1 MLGGKSTTLEIVV
14 KAQAVHQ
21 RKRIDGMKK
30 NRVPVT
36 ILLIICGFV
45 AYRLLREVPIGH
57 EGARDI
63 PHIENRERE
72 EKKTPAAEAGKTDK
86 PQAPSGPVKPALEN
100 VIAGRVVT
108 ADARLAIAGAIISLL
123 NDPGTKTTTAEDG
136 SFQLAPVAQNPNDL
150 LIRAPGYGVTTRPR
164 VPPGVK
170 ELVILLEEELTLR
183 GTTIFPDGRPAPNI
197 ELLLHSAATLEA
209 DPFSRAA
216 ALHGGRPAE
225 ARGASDSQG
234 VFSIGGLSQRD
245 WFLRTRGPG
254 IVEQILNGVVW
265 VRPEIQPI
273 EIVVEPG
280 MSITGKVIDE
290 SGNSLPDLEVR
301 VFAELDL
308 NLAVTLTEKT
318 DAEGRFVLGGLSK
331 RTFELIA
338 GASSDFFPIRIDQ
351 VEPGEE
357 LLIELAR
364 ADSLGGRV
372 IDAENSRPVEG
383 AVIGWSDGAEDDF
396 KELPGESLRETVS
409 DGQGRFNLRGIP
421 RGDVE
426 FTARAEGYLMIK
438 LDKTLRRN
446 AAGKTGPVLRMSRAG
461 RLRGVARD
469 EAGAPVAKA
478 RIELMMDS
486 QNGLVLAAGESDSE
500 GRFNLGLDSTP
511 KDEACTVRAQHKDY
525 QGSAPAE
532 LIIRDPSREQ
542 PELTVT
548 LLAGGT
554 ISGKISFDQERLP
567 DGLTLAGVKLMLLRV
582 EEGELAELNRSS
594 ISDANGEYS
603 LAGLAKG
610 EYVLRS
616 DSAGFSPYQSEPL
629 RLGER
634 ENLLHEIFFTTERVV
649 SGQVRNQLD
658 EPLRATISARDLR
671 SSHRKRSRR
680 QTFSDKYGRFRLGSL
695 GPGPYRITAEA
706 ADHLPLTENSVSPP
720 EESNFVLERYG
731 WVEGEVKD
739 DSTGNPLED
748 FSITILPVGET
759 GRQPGQ
765 PRETVFENS
774 GGRFFIGG
782 LTRGK
787 YDLLLSANGY
797 LPLIRILSISGEKI
811 SSKLDLKLSRGRSI
825 ELAVEDQEGRAIEG
839 CRISVHLQV
848 TGGKPPSTPHRS
860 VFLTDD
866 KGKARISGLATG
878 SWTLALDH
886 PGYLPHQPLSLSLA
900 AETEAR
906 PSLKVTLLSGAS
918 LKGKL
923 STPVVSGRRDRLLLM
938 GKKLQRQAEPDKN
951 RNYVFE
957 GLPPGA
963 YTLLHYGNSRL
974 VGKPV
979 QISIEVGVKEVIR
992 NIDKD

>member
-1 MLGGKSTTLEIVV
+1 
-14 KAQAVHQ
+14 
-21 RKRIDGMKK
+21 MKK
-30 NRVPVT
+30 KQALTT
-36 ILLIICGFV
+36 ILLIICGYL
-45 AYRLLREVPIGH
+45 AYQLLRDAPAGGRDP
-57 EGARDI
+57 EGDPR
-63 PHIENRERE
+63 IENRARE
-72 EKKTPAAEAGKTDK
+72 EEKVPIVETVEVEKTEILPD
-86 PQAPSGPVKPALEN
+86 PVKA
-100 VIAGRVVT
+100 VRRDTIAGRVVIKET
-108 ADARLAIAGAIISLL
+108 TQPVAEAVISLL
-123 NDPGTKTTTAEDG
+123 NDPGTKTATKKDG
-136 SFQLAPVAQNPNDL
+136 SFRLVPVAPQANDL
-150 LIRAPGYGVTTRPR
+150 LIRAPGYGVTIRPQ
-164 VPPGVK
+164 VPGGTK
-170 ELVILLEEELTLR
+170 ELVILLEKELTLR
-183 GTTIFPDGRPAPNI
+183 GTTVFPDGRPAPNI

-225 ARGASDSQG
+225 ARGTSDSQG

-254 IVEQILNGVVW
+254 IVEQVLNGVVW

-273 EIVVEPG
+273 EVVVEPG
-280 MSITGKVIDE
+280 LSITGNIVDE
-290 SGNSLPDLEVR
+290 AGNSLPGLEVR

-308 NLAVTLTEKT
+308 NLAITLTEKT
-318 DAEGRFVLGGLSK
+318 DNEGRFVLGGLSK
-331 RTFELIA
+331 RTFGLIA

-364 ADSLGGRV
+364 ADSLNGRV
-372 IDAENSRPVEG
+372 IDAESSRPVEG
-383 AVIGWSDGAEDDF
+383 AVIGWNDGAEDDF
-396 KELPGESLRETVS
+396 KELHGESIRETVS
-409 DGQGRFNLRGIP
+409 DEQGHFNLRGIP

-426 FTARAEGYLMIK
+426 FTARAEGYLMMK

-446 AAGKTGPVLRMSRAG
+446 TADKSGPVLRMSRAG
-461 RLRGVARD
+461 RVRGVARN
-469 EAGAPVAKA
+469 EAGAPVAEA
-478 RIELMMDS
+478 RIELMLNS
-486 QNGLVLAAGESDSE
+486 QNGLVLATGESDSE
-500 GRFNLGLDSTP
+500 GRFHLGLDSTP
-511 KDEACTVRAQHKDY
+511 KDEACTVTAQHKDY
-525 QGSAPAE
+525 QGSTPVE
-532 LIIRDPSREQ
+532 LIIEDPSREH
-542 PELTVT
+542 PELAIT

-554 ISGKISFDQERLP
+554 ISGKINFDRERLP
-567 DGLTLAGVKLMLLRV
+567 EGLTLAGVKLMLLRV

-634 ENLLHEIFFTTERVV
+634 ESLLHEIFFTAERVV
-649 SGQVRNQLD
+649 SGEVRNQLG

-671 SSHRKRSRR
+671 NSHRKRSRR

-695 GPGPYRITAEA
+695 GPGPYRVTAEA

-748 FSITILPVGET
+748 FSITILPIGET
-759 GRQPGQ
+759 GEKPGR

-782 LTRGK
+782 LARGK
-787 YDLLLSANGY
+787 YDFLLSANGY

-860 VFLTDD
+860 VFLTND

-878 SWTLALDH
+878 SWTLAFNH

-900 AETEAR
+900 EEIKTP

-923 STPVVSGRRDRLLLM
+923 STPVISGRRDRLLLM
-938 GKKLQRQAEPDKN
+938 GKNLQRQAEPDDN
-951 RNYVFE
+951 RNYVFD
-957 GLPPGA
+957 GLPPGT

-974 VGKPV
+974 VGKPIQV
-979 QISIEVGVKEVIR
+979 RIEAGAKKVIL
-992 NIDKD
+992 NIDKN

>member
-1 MLGGKSTTLEIVV
+1 
-14 KAQAVHQ
+14 A
-21 RKRIDGMKK
+21 
-30 NRVPVT
+30 
-36 ILLIICGFV
+36 
-45 AYRLLREVPIGH
+45 
-57 EGARDI
+57 
-63 PHIENRERE
+63 
-72 EKKTPAAEAGKTDK
+72 
-86 PQAPSGPVKPALEN
+86 
-100 VIAGRVVT
+100 
-108 ADARLAIAGAIISLL
+108 
-123 NDPGTKTTTAEDG
+123 
-136 SFQLAPVAQNPNDL
+136 
-150 LIRAPGYGVTTRPR
+150 
-164 VPPGVK
+164 
-170 ELVILLEEELTLR
+170 
-183 GTTIFPDGRPAPNI
+183 
-197 ELLLHSAATLEA
+197 
-209 DPFSRAA
+209 
-216 ALHGGRPAE
+216 
-225 ARGASDSQG
+225 
-234 VFSIGGLSQRD
+234 
-245 WFLRTRGPG
+245 
-254 IVEQILNGVVW
+254 
-265 VRPEIQPI
+265 
-273 EIVVEPG
+273 
-280 MSITGKVIDE
+280 
-290 SGNSLPDLEVR
+290 
-301 VFAELDL
+301 
-308 NLAVTLTEKT
+308 
-318 DAEGRFVLGGLSK
+318 
-331 RTFELIA
+331 
-338 GASSDFFPIRIDQ
+338 
-351 VEPGEE
+351 
-357 LLIELAR
+357 
-364 ADSLGGRV
+364 
-372 IDAENSRPVEG
+372 
-383 AVIGWSDGAEDDF
+383 
-396 KELPGESLRETVS
+396 
-409 DGQGRFNLRGIP
+409 
-421 RGDVE
+421 
-426 FTARAEGYLMIK
+426 
-438 LDKTLRRN
+438 
-446 AAGKTGPVLRMSRAG
+446 
-461 RLRGVARD
+461 
-469 EAGAPVAKA
+469 
-478 RIELMMDS
+478 
-486 QNGLVLAAGESDSE
+486 
-500 GRFNLGLDSTP
+500 
-511 KDEACTVRAQHKDY
+511 
-525 QGSAPAE
+525 
-532 LIIRDPSREQ
+532 
-542 PELTVT
+542 
-548 LLAGGT
+548 
-554 ISGKISFDQERLP
+554 
-567 DGLTLAGVKLMLLRV
+567 
-582 EEGELAELNRSS
+582 
-594 ISDANGEYS
+594 
-603 LAGLAKG
+603 
-610 EYVLRS
+610 
-616 DSAGFSPYQSEPL
+616 
-629 RLGER
+629 
-634 ENLLHEIFFTTERVV
+634 ERVV
-649 SGQVRNQLD
+649 SGQVRNQLG

-759 GRQPGQ
+759 NRQPGQ

-825 ELAVEDQEGRAIEG
+825 ELDVEDQEGRAIEG

-900 AETEAR
+900 ARTEAR

-979 QISIEVGVKEVIR
+979 QIRIEVGVKEVIR